1 MQSYNF
7 LGINPKKVYYQRRR
21 NLHVPIQINN
31 HVPVNM
37 KSFNHQSMPNNIS
50 TIINNINSTKSNSK
64 NYIPK
69 IKYNGILDSF
79 VSHNIKSTQN
89 KYLGLLTR
97 CKDEFYVREFV
108 EYYLSQGIDKIYII
122 DDNSE
127 DKSIYKE
134 FIENPKVCIIFE
146 KNIINQNITLKI
158 YQRIRGEFQ
167 WLIYCDIDEFITTK
181 KNINKTLRDEIHDS
195 FDNTQI
201 KCICIPWVMMSCNG
215 KVKNPTYITQEITH
229 RWNHNLKHP
238 HPISKFRCLYDSIE
252 IKSIFR
258 PKYYEFCPGKK
269 APWGGNFNIQ
279 NDHIPSSLRNYKND
293 KWNSINI
300 KPINSWRFI
309 GLREK
314 HIEIAY
320 FVCFHYRVISHENN
334 INKIS
339 TNTWYKKYRV
349 KDLDDYDYP
358 EIVDFTV
365 RDKMSYLYKIL

>member
-69 IKYNGILDSF
+69 MTYNGILDSF

-89 KYLGLLTR
+89 KYLGLLAR

-134 FIENPKVCIIFE
+134 F
-146 KNIINQNITLKI
+146 L
-158 YQRIRGEFQ
+158 
-167 WLIYCDIDEFITTK
+167 
-181 KNINKTLRDEIHDS
+181 
-195 FDNTQI
+195 
-201 KCICIPWVMMSCNG
+201 
-215 KVKNPTYITQEITH
+215 
-229 RWNHNLKHP
+229 
-238 HPISKFRCLYDSIE
+238 
-252 IKSIFR
+252 
-258 PKYYEFCPGKK
+258 
-269 APWGGNFNIQ
+269 
-279 NDHIPSSLRNYKND
+279 DHFLNSLQ
-293 KWNSINI
+293 
-300 KPINSWRFI
+300 
-309 GLREK
+309 
-314 HIEIAY
+314 
-320 FVCFHYRVISHENN
+320 V
-334 INKIS
+334 
-339 TNTWYKKYRV
+339 
-349 KDLDDYDYP
+349 
-358 EIVDFTV
+358 
-365 RDKMSYLYKIL
+365 